1 MKKRLIHIYTL
12 TIRLCAPAFT
22 LSALS
27 ALGAML
33 VLLAGCIH
41 QYPDDGQAADVTL
54 RVQLLPERE
63 LILLPPITKGGAA
76 VLPEGCLPRV
86 TVEARPA
93 DGSGA
98 EVVRTVTALSAEEL
112 SQPLITLPV
121 PLKLKA
127 VPYRFT
133 VWADYTRGASLPD
146 TYYNTENFR
155 SVSHT
160 LPYEEDYLRR
170 EDFFGNASADLA
182 GEEWRDGI
190 QITVKRP
197 LAHYRIVA
205 TDVQEFLNKQQANG
219 RPGAGEYEVNIIY
232 AYFLVTHLDAVT
244 GQPLNS
250 GAGFSYTRSINLSED
265 MTECELA
272 ADYILA
278 DEQGS
283 GVTVTVEVREKG
295 VGKAVLSRSSGLEI
309 PYRRW
314 HTTTVTGRFLTAGS
328 GGGGG
333 SSSGGID
340 IGIDGDYDG
349 EINID
354 ARN

>member
-98 EVVRTVTALSAEEL
+98 EVVRTVTALSAEEW

-160 LPYEEDYLRR
+160 LPYEE
-170 EDFFGNASADLA
+170 
-182 GEEWRDGI
+182 

-309 PYRRW
+309 PYRRG

>member
-27 ALGAML
+27 ALGAMF

-98 EVVRTVTALSAEEL
+98 EVVRTVTALSAEEW

-170 EDFFGNASADLA
+170 EAFFGNASADLA

-278 DEQGS
+278 NEQGS
-283 GVTVTVEVREKG
+283 GVTVEVREKG

-309 PYRRW
+309 PYRRG
-314 HTTTVTGRFLTAGS
+314 HTTTVTGRFLTTGS

-333 SSSGGID
+333 SGSGGID

>member
-63 LILLPPITKGGAA
+63 LILLPPITKGGDA

-98 EVVRTVTALSAEEL
+98 EVVRTVTALSAEEW

-160 LPYEEDYLRR
+160 LPYEEDYLLN
-170 EDFFGNASADLA
+170 DYFCIS
-182 GEEWRDGI
+182 I
-190 QITVKRP
+190 
-197 LAHYRIVA
+197 
-205 TDVQEFLNKQQANG
+205 FLHI
-219 RPGAGEYEVNIIY
+219 RSY
-232 AYFLVTHLDAVT
+232 AFHIRQL
-244 GQPLNS
+244 
-250 GAGFSYTRSINLSED
+250 
-265 MTECELA
+265 
-272 ADYILA
+272 
-278 DEQGS
+278 
-283 GVTVTVEVREKG
+283 
-295 VGKAVLSRSSGLEI
+295 
-309 PYRRW
+309 
-314 HTTTVTGRFLTAGS
+314 
-328 GGGGG
+328 
-333 SSSGGID
+333 
-340 IGIDGDYDG
+340 
-349 EINID
+349 
-354 ARN
+354 

>member
-98 EVVRTVTALSAEEL
+98 EVVRTVTALSAEEW

-170 EDFFGNASADLA
+170 EAFFGNASADLA
-182 GEEWRDGI
+182 GEE
-190 QITVKRP
+190 
-197 LAHYRIVA
+197 
-205 TDVQEFLNKQQANG
+205 
-219 RPGAGEYEVNIIY
+219 
-232 AYFLVTHLDAVT
+232 
-244 GQPLNS
+244 
-250 GAGFSYTRSINLSED
+250 LS
-265 MTECELA
+265 L
-272 ADYILA
+272 IH
-278 DEQGS
+278 
-283 GVTVTVEVREKG
+283 
-295 VGKAVLSRSSGLEI
+295 I
-309 PYRRW
+309 
-314 HTTTVTGRFLTAGS
+314 
-328 GGGGG
+328 
-333 SSSGGID
+333 
-340 IGIDGDYDG
+340 
-349 EINID
+349 
-354 ARN
+354 

>member
-1 MKKRLIHIYTL
+1 MRKTTCGAR
-12 TIRLCAPAFT
+12 PF
-22 LSALS
+22 SATPP
-27 ALGAML
+27 
-33 VLLAGCIH
+33 
-41 QYPDDGQAADVTL
+41 QTL
-54 RVQLLPERE
+54 R
-63 LILLPPITKGGAA
+63 
-76 VLPEGCLPRV
+76 
-86 TVEARPA
+86 AR
-93 DGSGA
+93 
-98 EVVRTVTALSAEEL
+98 R
-112 SQPLITLPV
+112 
-121 PLKLKA
+121 
-127 VPYRFT
+127 
-133 VWADYTRGASLPD
+133 
-146 TYYNTENFR
+146 
-155 SVSHT
+155 
-160 LPYEEDYLRR
+160 
-170 EDFFGNASADLA
+170 
-182 GEEWRDGI
+182 RDGI

-272 ADYILA
+272 ADYI
-278 DEQGS
+278 
-283 GVTVTVEVREKG
+283 VTVTVEVREKG

-309 PYRRW
+309 PYRRG
-314 HTTTVTGRFLTAGS
+314 HTTTVTGRFLTTGS